1 MGCARCRLTQSTKP
15 RVQAEPSCPGTARC
29 SHKPLPSLWEMQPQK
44 VRGMAV
50 WRRRDCAVKISQKK
64 KNPKPPTN
72 RGLFSVTAWKRRAP
86 SPLVLGF
93 SLMSKIWR
101 GVGILPGMHTLRTTA
116 LQNCLKTIASAGVG
130 ANLNSQFCP

>member
-1 MGCARCRLTQSTKP
+1 MLSQTSAQPLGDAAPKGQRHGGVEAPRL
-15 RVQAEPSCPGTARC
+15 
-29 SHKPLPSLWEMQPQK
+29 
-44 VRGMAV
+44 
-50 WRRRDCAVKISQKK
+50 RREDFQKK
-64 KNPKPPTN
+64 NNPKPPTN